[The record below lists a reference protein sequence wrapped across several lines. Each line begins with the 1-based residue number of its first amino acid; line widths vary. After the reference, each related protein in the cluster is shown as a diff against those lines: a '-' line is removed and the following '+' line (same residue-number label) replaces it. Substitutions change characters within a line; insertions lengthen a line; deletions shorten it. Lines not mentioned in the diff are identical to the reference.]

1 MFGRLTYKSYNVIN
15 RAISIK
21 HNNFYNKTDIRL
33 YTMSEL
39 PSKNRSTY
47 FYIISN
53 EVYSSKNMYK
63 VGFHTGSIKD
73 LEKRYKTYLI
83 TPIVEFIIRASRED
97 EKNLLTI
104 LKHKI
109 VENSEWVNMDINT
122 LRITALQYFNKSP
135 MPSSHSS
142 NTGILTSLSN
152 TLSKLW
158 TYNNTNN
165 IKKDDVNEGVK
176 NNVNVNKAHNT
187 KKDDTKKDDNIK
199 KDDAKKDDIKKDDN
213 IKNKRKA
220 RTTKDNEVDKYLD
233 FDIVEKFNNM
243 KITGGRRGEREMT
256 KLELLTLMNNIG
268 INTKDDITIKDL
280 KTMVIEHVNSKSKK
294 YKNKLIVDNR

>member
-1 MFGRLTYKSYNVIN
+1 MYKFCKIIN
-15 RAISIK
+15 SRISIK
-21 HNNFYNKTDIRL
+21 HNNYYNKRGERL

-39 PSKNRSTY
+39 PSKNRNTY

-53 EVYSSKNMYK
+53 DVYSSKNMYK

-83 TPIVEFIIRASRED
+83 TPIVEFIIRASRKD

-109 VENSEWVNMDINT
+109 VENSEWVNMDIDT
-122 LRITALQYFNKSP
+122 LRIIALQYFNKSTIP
-135 MPSSHSS
+135 PSHSS

-158 TYNNTNN
+158 SYNNTNN
-165 IKKDDVNEGVK
+165 IKNDDLDKVHNGNDEINKKTNTKTDNK
-176 NNVNVNKAHNT
+176 NNNANDEINKKTNNT
-187 KKDDTKKDDNIK
+187 KIDKNNNNETKKK
-199 KDDAKKDDIKKDDN
+199 T
-213 IKNKRKA
+213 KNG
-220 RTTKDNEVDKYLD
+220 TKDNEIDKYLD
-233 FDIVEKFNNM
+233 DNILEKFNNM

-256 KLELLTLMNNIG
+256 KLELLTLINDIG
-268 INTKDDITIKDL
+268 LTSKDDMTIKEL
-280 KTMVIEHVNSKSKK
+280 KGMVIEYVNTKSKK
-294 YKNKLIVDNR
+294 YKNKLFLDTR